1 MKNKKEVVAVND
13 SQILRWISQLNGI
26 QDLDI
31 EVKNIKTEIKRI
43 KKEPKSREN
52 KDKIEKLY
60 DKLFSLQYQKDYFC
74 MIMNNSR
81 DYDKASVSALNT
93 VSPDIQKIKSKI
105 TAAGLAALI
114 RPIGT
119 AENTSPII

>member
-26 QDLDI
+26 QDLDA

-74 MIMNNSR
+74 MIMNSSK
-81 DYDKASVSALNT
+81 DYDKASISALST